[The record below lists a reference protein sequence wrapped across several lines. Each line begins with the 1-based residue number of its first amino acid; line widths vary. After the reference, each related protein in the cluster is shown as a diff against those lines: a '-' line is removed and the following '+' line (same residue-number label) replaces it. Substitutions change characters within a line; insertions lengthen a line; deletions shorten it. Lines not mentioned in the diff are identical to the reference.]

1 MEGTN
6 TELNNLI
13 NNLNNEREKLLSE
26 VYSLLTGG
34 AVIHPSLNPIF
45 KSVSRITRCS
55 IKQMI
60 ILRLNYQFC
69 RVRELIKN

>member
-26 VYSLLTGG
+26 VYSLAQWRGG
-34 AVIHPSLNPIF
+34 HPSLS
-45 KSVSRITRCS
+45 KSN
-55 IKQMI
+55 
-60 ILRLNYQFC
+60 L
-69 RVRELIKN
+69 